1 MGLASFWLPAPACH
15 RRSRCSAVQAE
26 RLIGAKLTTSA
37 PKPATDGEGASKVST
52 KGIILSSVFT
62 GQGGFL
68 LGNVVSCIAAILFAF
83 ILGAFCRELY
93 SDPAIAGNRHHPI
106 GHQ

>member
-1 MGLASFWLPAPACH
+1 MDYLREAQAGEPSFCREFSLSDAPET
-15 RRSRCSAVQAE
+15 RMNR
-26 RLIGAKLTTSA
+26 GG
-37 PKPATDGEGASKVST
+37 DFST
-52 KGIILSSVFT
+52 IYKGIILLSVLT

>member
-37 PKPATDGEGASKVST
+37 PKPATNGEGAFKVIY
-52 KGIILSSVFT
+52 KRDHFVESVDGT
-62 GQGGFL
+62 GGF
-68 LGNVVSCIAAILFAF
+68 CW
-83 ILGAFCRELY
+83 ETW
-93 SDPAIAGNRHHPI
+93 
-106 GHQ
+106 